1 VGSVKLYPLFVTQTA
16 DGARASARFNL
27 NLDGD
32 VKALWT
38 RRLATAV
45 QKNLPAFRNPTFR
58 TRLRKILF
66 VADRKAGLQ
75 FDFSK
80 PSANP
85 ATYVPQAVFCLA
97 TTWNFLSTP

>member
-45 QKNLPAFRNPTFR
+45 QKNLPAFRNHTF
-58 TRLRKILF
+58 LDWVRKILF
-66 VADRKAGLQ
+66 VAGRRAGLQ
-75 FDFSK
+75 FHFNK
-80 PSANP
+80 PLTTA
-85 ATYVPQAVFCLA
+85 ATDGPQAVLCLA